1 MIKENLGSSS
11 INDSHY
17 YYSFEVLQTGQRLQ
31 SYNFPVLLVFNLTVL
46 INEENKMLIKE
57 NWNKRIDSNEGYQVH
72 FYINIARRGEKMF
85 SILQENR
92 IIYLFWKKKRINIK
106 IRKGTLY

>member
-72 FYINIARRGEKMF
+72 FYINIARRGGKNVF
-85 SILQENR
+85 HFTGKQNYLLIL
-92 IIYLFWKKKRINIK
+92 KKKKNK
-106 IRKGTLY
+106 YKN

>member
-17 YYSFEVLQTGQRLQ
+17 HHIITLWSFTDSSQRLQ
-31 SYNFPVLLVFNLTVL
+31 SYNFPVLFVFNLTVL

-57 NWNKRIDSNEGYQVH
+57 NWNKRIDSNEGYQVP
-72 FYINIARRGEKMF
+72 FI
-85 SILQENR
+85 S
-92 IIYLFWKKKRINIK
+92 
-106 IRKGTLY
+106 T

>member
-17 YYSFEVLQTGQRLQ
+17 YHYYYSFEVLQTGQGLQ
-31 SYNFPVLLVFNLTVL
+31 SYNFPVLFVFNLTVL

-57 NWNKRIDSNEGYQVH
+57 N
-72 FYINIARRGEKMF
+72 
-85 SILQENR
+85 
-92 IIYLFWKKKRINIK
+92 
-106 IRKGTLY
+106 